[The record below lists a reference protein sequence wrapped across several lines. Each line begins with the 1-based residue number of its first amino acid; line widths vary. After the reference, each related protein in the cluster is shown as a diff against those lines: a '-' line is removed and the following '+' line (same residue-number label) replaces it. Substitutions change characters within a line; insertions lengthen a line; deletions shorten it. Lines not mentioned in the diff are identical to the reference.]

1 MDQNRLDTAKEMGA
15 DFPLKVTSRDPREMA
30 LIIEEEM
37 GESPDVTI
45 ECSGATPSI
54 QTAIY
59 VSLYFRF

>member
-1 MDQNRLDTAKEMGA
+1 MGA
-15 DFPLKVTSRDPREMA
+15 DFPLKVTWKDPKDMA
-30 LIIEEEM
+30 LKIEEVM

-59 VSLYFRF
+59 VSHH